1 MDLKNKLLA
10 IQQELKAPKG
20 RNNRFGGYY
29 YRSTEDILTALKPLL
44 KKQKVILT
52 ITDTMELI
60 GERYYVK
67 ATVCLEDVESETGIS
82 VSAYARETLERK
94 KSDDSQLTGAA
105 SSYARKYALNGLFL
119 IDDTADAD
127 TYEDNPE
134 ELDRQEAEEQEEK
147 PARKPRQK
155 KEPAPDPDY
164 VADHDRYYFFEEED
178 NVLLVHAGDPA
189 PEGGVEITKGQYDA
203 GFNAIATKGR
213 KANVKE
219 AIEKAD
225 FMNIPEDAG
234 EEMPYLTDEEEPA
247 EEEKPRTRRSR
258 RKR

>member
-20 RNNRFGGYY
+20 RNNRFGGYF

-105 SSYARKYALNGLFL
+105 SSYARKYALNG
-119 IDDTADAD
+119 
-127 TYEDNPE
+127 PG
-134 ELDRQEAEEQEEK
+134 
-147 PARKPRQK
+147 
-155 KEPAPDPDY
+155 PDIFKSEFIHHPKGY
-164 VADHDRYYFFEEED
+164 VY
-178 NVLLVHAGDPA
+178 
-189 PEGGVEITKGQYDA
+189 I
-203 GFNAIATKGR
+203 
-213 KANVKE
+213 
-219 AIEKAD
+219 
-225 FMNIPEDAG
+225 
-234 EEMPYLTDEEEPA
+234 
-247 EEEKPRTRRSR
+247 
-258 RKR
+258 